1 MPNLTPIALT
11 EEEHQRLTSVKHRLE
26 AKSWRE
32 MLMKLCDLCDETY
45 EGSNPATPTPQEIN
59 LEPIEQRLNGIDK
72 ELSNHKHPFPDGLN
86 GEIRRI
92 VKEEL
97 SWYDLPKKPT
107 ARVMCRAKQRE
118 F

>member
-11 EEEHQRLTSVKHRLE
+11 EEEHARLTSIKHRLE
-26 AKSWRE
+26 AKSWRD
-32 MLMKLCDLCDETY
+32 MLMKLCDLCDQAY
-45 EGSNPATPTPQEIN
+45 EAEQQPTPTPQEVD
-59 LEPIEQRLNGIDK
+59 LEPLKQRINGIDK

-97 SWYDLPKKPT
+97 KWYNLPKK
-107 ARVMCRAKQRE
+107 AVALVRCKAIRKE
-118 F
+118 